1 MRGRRAPNIINFMS
15 QTAKKILVTGGAGY
29 IGCVL
34 VPKLLAQGYEVRVLD
49 KMIFGEEPIRSFK
62 DKIELVVGDS
72 RYAKPEIMD
81 GIDAVIHLAGFSTDP
96 TSQYDPR
103 LTDMVNHIA
112 TEHLA
117 KLARAKG
124 IKRFIYAS
132 SCSIYFTL
140 DTPLE
145 PPLYNE
151 NDPVNPISAYAL
163 SKRCSEQVLREMT
176 GDDFQPTMFRKGTLY
191 GWSPRMRYDLV
202 FNAFVKDAYHKKVL
216 MVDAGGEIWRPMID
230 IQDATDAYIKAIEL
244 PLDKIGG
251 KIFNVAH
258 ENWSIGNLACEIQKI
273 LKEKKGINIALD
285 IKPISLTR
293 NYKADTAAFNSAF
306 GFNPSRT
313 FEEATFEIWDHLEND
328 KEHDPHHVRHYGDKW
343 YKQYFE
349 TDEGKLFKQHG

>member
-1 MRGRRAPNIINFMS
+1 MNARSRQNIINFMS

-34 VPKLLAQGYEVRVLD
+34 VPKLLARGYEVRVLD
-49 KMIFGEEPIRSFK
+49 KMIFGEMPIKDFK
-62 DKIELVVGDS
+62 DKIELIVGDS
-72 RYAKPEIMD
+72 RYAKQEIMN

-103 LTDMVNHIA
+103 LTDTVNHIA

-117 KLARAKG
+117 KLARDRG
-124 IKRFIYAS
+124 IKRFVYAS

-140 DTPLE
+140 NTPLE

-151 NDPVNPISAYAL
+151 SDPVNPISAYAL
-163 SKRCSEQVLREMT
+163 SKRCSEQILLAMIS
-176 GDDFQPTMFRKGTLY
+176 DDFQPTMFRKGTLY

-216 MVDAGGEIWRPMID
+216 TVDAGGEIWRPMID
-230 IQDATDAYIKAIEL
+230 IADATDAYIKALEL
-244 PLDKIGG
+244 PFEKVGG

-258 ENWSIGNLACEIQKI
+258 ENWSIGNLAREIQKI
-273 LKEKKGINIALD
+273 LKEKKGIDITLD

-293 NYKADTAAFNSAF
+293 NYKADLTAFNEAF
-306 GFNPSRT
+306 DFKPSRT
-313 FEEATFEIWDHLEND
+313 FQEAIFEVWDHLEND
-328 KEHDPHHVRHYGDKW
+328 KNHDPNNTIHYGDKW
-343 YKQYFE
+343 YRQYFE